1 MDEATYLAKREA
13 LISKIKENMA
23 RRDQKQKLAE
33 TDDPGMKQFYLMEAK
48 QAQEQVDKYSDLKD
62 QLDRRYES

>member
-33 TDDPGMKQFYLMEAK
+33 TDDPGMKQLYLMEAK
-48 QAQEQVDKYSDLKD
+48 QAQEQVDKYSDLKE